1 MAEQKSLRKSLRMAK
16 VRYVRQHYLLY
27 LMLIIPF
34 VYYIIFHYVPMAGL
48 MIAFKN
54 YSIFKGIWVSPWN
67 GLTNFKK
74 LFAIVEFPRAI
85 RNTIMLNLLNL
96 LIGFPA
102 PIILALMLNEITSNW
117 FKKLTQTVLYLPHFL
132 SWVVIGGL
140 VSALFATHDGL
151 INHGLRAI
159 GADNVPWLT
168 DNAWWIVMYVIV
180 SVWQSIGW
188 GAIIYLSAITGI
200 DQQIYEAARID
211 GCSRFKM
218 MIYITL
224 PSIRSTIVVMLILR
238 IGGMMS
244 IGFEQPQMLKNSMVN
259 DVADVI
265 STFVYRYGLQNGKYS
280 ISTAAGLFQ
289 SVLNFILVLTAN
301 SVSNR
306 ISDEGIW

>member
-1 MAEQKSLRKSLRMAK
+1 ML
-16 VRYVRQHYLLY
+16 YLL
-27 LMLIIPF
+27 LIVPIA
-34 VYYIIFHYVPMAGL
+34 YYIVFHYVPMAGTL
-48 MIAFKN
+48 IAFKN
-54 YSIFKGIWVSPWN
+54 YSIFKGIWASPWV
-67 GLTNFKK
+67 GTENFKK

-85 RNTIMLNLLNL
+85 RNTIVLNVLNL

-102 PIILALMLNEITSNW
+102 PIILALMLNEITTGW

-140 VSALFATHDGL
+140 VAQLFATHDGL
-151 INHGLRAI
+151 INQGLSALGI
-159 GADNVPWLT
+159 GNVPWLT
-168 DNAWWIVMYVIV
+168 DNTWWIVMYVGV

-200 DQQIYEAARID
+200 DQEIYEAARID

-259 DVADVI
+259 DVSDVI
-265 STFVYRYGLQNGKYS
+265 STFVYRYGLQNGKYA

-301 SVSNR
+301 AVSNK